1 MPPRKASDPWLPVPY
16 DKADAA
22 AIQALRRGDAS
33 AEQQIRAIGFI
44 VEVICARN
52 DMSFRPGPEGD
63 RDTVFAEGRRFV
75 GNQIV
80 KLAKLP
86 IGKLEGIRSER
97 GENI

>member
-1 MPPRKASDPWLPVPY
+1 MPPRKGSDPWLPVAY

-22 AIQALRRGDAS
+22 AIQALRRGEAT
-33 AEQQIRAIGFI
+33 AGQQLRAIEFI

-63 RDTVFAEGRRFV
+63 RDTAFAEGRRFV

-86 IGKLEGIRSER
+86 LGKLAE
-97 GENI
+97 